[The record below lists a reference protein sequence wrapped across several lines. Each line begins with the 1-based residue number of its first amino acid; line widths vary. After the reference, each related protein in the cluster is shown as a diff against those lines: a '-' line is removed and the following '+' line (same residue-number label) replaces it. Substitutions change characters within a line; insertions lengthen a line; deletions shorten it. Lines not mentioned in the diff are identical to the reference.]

1 MLEQSNEIQETHEG
15 TTPLHHC
22 ISPYLNSDISLIK
35 TWQLS
40 QTKTKKRETENLRH
54 PKVRLNQSQ
63 RAKGFTG
70 LDFALCNAG
79 IFCVCLARSSVRPV
93 WSLPDWKARTLI
105 QRVVHIHGV
114 IWIQAGNRSPPQG
127 LQCFWERIGESRE
140 DSWQCGI
147 DSREEYRRKEAEQQ
161 KREGEKG

>member
-70 LDFALCNAG
+70 LDFALCGERKMADPAW
-79 IFCVCLARSSVRPV
+79 ILSLYKEEIKSAFSSHPE
-93 WSLPDWKARTLI
+93 
-105 QRVVHIHGV
+105 
-114 IWIQAGNRSPPQG
+114 G
-127 LQCFWERIGESRE
+127 LQIRIALVQCRYFLRLSRTVI
-140 DSWQCGI
+140 SQTCLI
-147 DSREEYRRKEAEQQ
+147 SP
-161 KREGEKG
+161 